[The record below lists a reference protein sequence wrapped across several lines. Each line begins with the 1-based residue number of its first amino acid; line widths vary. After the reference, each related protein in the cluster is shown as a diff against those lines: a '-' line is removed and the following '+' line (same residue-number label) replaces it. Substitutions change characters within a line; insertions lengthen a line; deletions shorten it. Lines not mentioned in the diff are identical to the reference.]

1 MGIEPICNRKPI
13 GKRLLGKRNIHCA
26 LFSANHLGKMTSMA
40 NETTVTTTDWHGQV
54 LELQK
59 QLDELRPQ
67 LIAAEA
73 QLADHLAVINRFEF
87 DLRARVGN
95 LTHELETIEAEIEDY
110 RTLIRRR
117 REAWLERNGYDSIVG
132 EWGDLWEVVDEEEGA
147 EAADEYRYR
156 DPAQRAAPKD
166 VTVDEAA
173 ALKKL
178 YRQLARR
185 FHPDLCDNEADRLH
199 RTALMIAI
207 NAAYAAADLARLE
220 QLALEPDSI
229 TGIIHYDNLQQQVIA
244 ILKEINRLQKRLD
257 EIREELRHLQ
267 QHRSSRLMRRVE
279 KAAAEGRDLI
289 ADITRDLKEKI
300 TQALIEREV
309 LKNELETIDQ
319 LGDEDASFVGDA
331 VADAIWDMT
340 LDNVYM
346 DEDDD
351 LGEWLFRK
359 HGRKN
364 YWDEND
370 DDMESYS

>member
-1 MGIEPICNRKPI
+1 
-13 GKRLLGKRNIHCA
+13 
-26 LFSANHLGKMTSMA
+26 MTSMA
-40 NETTVTTTDWHGQV
+40 NETTITTTDWHGQV
-54 LELQK
+54 LELQNR
-59 QLDELRPQ
+59 LNELRPQ
-67 LIAAEA
+67 LITAET
-73 QLADHLAVINRFEF
+73 QLADRLAIINRFEF

-117 REAWLERNGYDSIVG
+117 REEWLERNGYDSIVG

-156 DPAQRAAPKD
+156 DPAQRTAPKE

-207 NAAYAAADLARLE
+207 NAAYAAADLTRLE

-229 TGIIHYDNLQQQVIA
+229 TGTFHYDSLQQQAAALI
-244 ILKEINRLQKRLD
+244 KEINRLQKRLD

-289 ADITRDLKEKI
+289 ADIAHDLREKI

-319 LGDEDASFVGDA
+319 LGDEDAAFVGDA

-340 LDNVYM
+340 LDSVYM
-346 DEDDD
+346 DEEDD

-364 YWDEND
+364 YWDDND